1 MIYLCYGYKV
11 KQRKSHFQ
19 LCHTK
24 IIKKKQLL
32 KPTVTFANVNNYF
45 NTQHIINQ
53 AHFYTP
59 PKYATFFG
67 I

>member
-1 MIYLCYGYKV
+1 MMCLCFGYKV
-11 KQRKSHFQ
+11 KQRKIHFQ

-32 KPTVTFANVNNYF
+32 KLAVTFANVNNYF
-45 NTQHIINQ
+45 TAYITVPQHNLSL
-53 AHFYTP
+53 YT
-59 PKYATFFG
+59 KYATFFG